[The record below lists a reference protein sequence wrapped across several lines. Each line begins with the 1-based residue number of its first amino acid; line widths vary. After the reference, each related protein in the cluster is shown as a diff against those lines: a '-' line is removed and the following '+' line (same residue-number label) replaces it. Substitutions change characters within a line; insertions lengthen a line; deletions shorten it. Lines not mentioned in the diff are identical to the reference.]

1 MNVAW
6 LLLWAAAISTS
17 AVNAQADAVRS
28 SSINGSAQDNGPF
41 AFATMAGKH
50 SPANS
55 DLCPGELSNRVS
67 HNACAELVLPEGYPL
82 EEHTVET
89 KDGYLLSVY
98 RMRAGRLPDH
108 KLQHAE

>member
-6 LLLWAAAISTS
+6 LLFWAAAISTR
-17 AVNAQADAVRS
+17 AVNAQADVVPS
-28 SSINGSAQDNGPF
+28 SSSNGSAQDNGPF
-41 AFATMAGKH
+41 DVATMAGKH
-50 SPANS
+50 SLASS
-55 DLCPGELSNRVS
+55 DTCPGELSHTES
-67 HNACAELVLPEGYPL
+67 AACAELVLPEGYPL

-98 RMRAGRLPDH
+98 RMRAGQLPDH